1 MEQRKLKLVNITY
14 KNGFVTCFVSFK
26 GTYNIVILDINKK
39 DMFSAIEDVE
49 CRDEI
54 LNVVFNRL
62 IMLSPKQDTKLKIDN
77 IEVTF

>member
-26 GTYNIVILDINKK
+26 DTDNIVVVDINKK
-39 DMFSAIEDVE
+39 DMFSSIEDVE